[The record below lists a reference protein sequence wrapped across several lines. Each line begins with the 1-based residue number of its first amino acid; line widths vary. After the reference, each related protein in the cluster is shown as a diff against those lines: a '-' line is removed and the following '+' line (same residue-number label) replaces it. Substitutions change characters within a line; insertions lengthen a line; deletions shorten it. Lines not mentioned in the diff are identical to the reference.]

1 MLIVLMIHR
10 LNTDFMIRQLQCHN
24 LLPGKSHPS
33 RFFRVSRTAGLC
45 ALTMERTRQ
54 IPCNGAKD
62 FRDQH
67 HRRSL
72 LSRRPTPSTV
82 QRSRREPQVS
92 PRRCTARPMMTGHRP
107 EQNQGDTVQL
117 AAFQL
122 IAINTLRCVSHSRCT
137 GFATFVD
144 LERSSSL

>member
-54 IPCNGAKD
+54 IPCNGAKISAINLTAD
-62 FRDQH
+62 PFSSSYSH
-67 HRRSL
+67 HRAAKPERATSVATAVH
-72 LSRRPTPSTV
+72 REAHDDRPPAGT
-82 QRSRREPQVS
+82 ELG
-92 PRRCTARPMMTGHRP
+92 GH
-107 EQNQGDTVQL
+107 GLVGSFL
-117 AAFQL
+117 A
-122 IAINTLRCVSHSRCT
+122 NRH
-137 GFATFVD
+137 
-144 LERSSSL
+144 